1 MLKARGVSVHP
12 GRNPRS
18 LFAPS
23 CFVTPF
29 GFCVTVTKHRSEVR
43 SSPDRLA
50 CLALRPQQRQLS
62 LGELMT
68 YDIAVIGGG
77 IVGLSFAMQLGRQYP
92 RLRVVVLEK
101 EAGVARHQTGH
112 NSGVIHSGV
121 YYKVGSLKARLCVA
135 GSREMVEF
143 CSQHAIPHAVCGKL
157 IVAANA
163 EEAGRFDD
171 LLARGLANGLVGLRL
186 LSRDQMLE
194 IEPHVG
200 GVRALQVPSTGITDY
215 AAVTAKYAE
224 IATAQ
229 GAEVKTDA
237 GVMGFDRACSVGS
250 QAAPDLVVVRTRAGD
265 FSARYVV
272 NCAGLY
278 SDRVARMAG
287 DEPGMMLVPFRGEYY
302 DLAPGRQS
310 LVRGLIYPVPDPRY
324 PFLGVHFTRRIRGN
338 VDAGP
343 NAVLAFRREGYRFS
357 DFDLGE
363 TMEVWMDA
371 GFRVMAKRHW
381 KNGLAE
387 FRRSLRK
394 REFVRSCQRLV
405 PEVRMTDMTPGG
417 SGVRAQAV
425 GPDGTLV
432 DDFRFV
438 GKGRFLHVLNV
449 PSPAATASLPIG
461 REILKMVP
469 EEIVS

>member
-1 MLKARGVSVHP
+1 VLCTAWTADPPPAREKRAVWGP
-12 GRNPRS
+12 RRGR
-18 LFAPS
+18 
-23 CFVTPF
+23 
-29 GFCVTVTKHRSEVR
+29 
-43 SSPDRLA
+43 
-50 CLALRPQQRQLS
+50 LS
-62 LGELMT
+62 LHELMT

-77 IVGLSFAMQLGRQYP
+77 IVGLSFAMQATEKFP

-121 YYKVGSLKARLCVA
+121 YYKEGSLKARLCVA
-135 GSREMVEF
+135 GAREMVEF
-143 CSQHAIPHAVCGKL
+143 CSRHGIPHEVCGKL
-157 IVAANA
+157 IVATNA
-163 EEAGRFDD
+163 EEAARLDD
-171 LLARGLANGLVGLRL
+171 LLARGVANGLQGLRL
-186 LSRDQMLE
+186 LERAAMLE

-200 GVRALQVPSTGITDY
+200 GVRALHVPSTGITDY
-215 AAVTAKYAE
+215 AMVTAKYAE
-224 IATAQ
+224 IAT
-229 GAEVKTDA
+229 GRGVEVKTSAGVVGFGRGSSGNSGDA
-237 GVMGFDRACSVGS
+237 GNA
-250 QAAPDLVVVRTRAGD
+250 VVVRTRAGD
-265 FSARYVV
+265 FLARYVV

-287 DEPGMMLVPFRGEYY
+287 DDPRMLLVPFRGEYY
-302 DLAPGRQS
+302 DLAAARQS

-324 PFLGVHFTRRIRGN
+324 PFLGVHFTRRIYGN

-343 NAVLAFRREGYRFS
+343 NAVLAFRREGYRWR

-363 TMEVWMDA
+363 AMEVFLNA
-371 GFRVMAKRHW
+371 GFQAMARQHW
-381 KNGLAE
+381 KNGLGE

-405 PEVRMTDMTPGG
+405 PEVRMEDMTPGG

-425 GPDGTLV
+425 GADGTLV

-438 GKGRFLHVLNV
+438 GRERFLHVLNV

-461 REILKMVP
+461 REILKMVSAAG
-469 EEIVS
+469 VVG

>member
-1 MLKARGVSVHP
+1 
-12 GRNPRS
+12 
-18 LFAPS
+18 
-23 CFVTPF
+23 
-29 GFCVTVTKHRSEVR
+29 
-43 SSPDRLA
+43 
-50 CLALRPQQRQLS
+50 
-62 LGELMT
+62 MT

-77 IVGLSFAMQLGRQYP
+77 IVGLSFAMQVSERFP
-92 RLRVVVLEK
+92 RLRMVVLEK

-121 YYKVGSLKARLCVA
+121 YYKAGSLKARLCVEGA
-135 GSREMVEF
+135 RAMVEF
-143 CSQHAIPHAVCGKL
+143 CSRHGIAYEVCGKL
-157 IVAANA
+157 IVATNP
-163 EEAGRFDD
+163 EER
-171 LLARGLANGLVGLRL
+171 ARLDVLFAQGEANGLEGLRL
-186 LSRDQMLE
+186 LERAAMLD

-200 GVRALQVPSTGITDY
+200 GVRALLVPSTGITDY
-215 AAVTAKYAE
+215 VAVTAKYAE
-224 IATAQ
+224 IAAGR
-229 GAEVKTDA
+229 GAEVKTSA
-237 GVMGFDRACSVGS
+237 GVVGFDISGNG
-250 QAAPDLVVVRTRAGD
+250 VVVRTRAGE

-278 SDRVARMAG
+278 SDRLARMAG
-287 DEPGMMLVPFRGEYY
+287 DDPGMIVVPFRGEYY
-302 DLAPGRQS
+302 DLAAPRQE

-324 PFLGVHFTRRIRGN
+324 PFLGVHFTRRIQGN

-343 NAVLAFRREGYRFS
+343 NAVLAFQREGYRWR

-363 TMEVWMDA
+363 TMEVFMDA
-371 GFRVMAKRHW
+371 GFRAMARQHW
-381 KNGLAE
+381 RNGLAE

-405 PEVRMTDMTPGG
+405 PDVRMEDMTPGG

-425 GPDGTLV
+425 GTDGALV

-438 GKGRFLHVLNV
+438 ARQRFLHVLNV

-469 EEIVS
+469 EEIVG

>member
-1 MLKARGVSVHP
+1 MRGRALHGVYSR
-12 GRNPRS
+12 GR
-18 LFAPS
+18 LF
-23 CFVTPF
+23 
-29 GFCVTVTKHRSEVR
+29 
-43 SSPDRLA
+43 
-50 CLALRPQQRQLS
+50 LR
-62 LGELMT
+62 ELMT
-68 YDIAVIGGG
+68 CDIAVIGGG
-77 IVGLSFAMQLGRQYP
+77 IVGLSFAMQATENFP

-121 YYKVGSLKARLCVA
+121 YYKEGSLKARLCVA
-135 GSREMVEF
+135 GAREMVEF
-143 CSQHAIPHAVCGKL
+143 CSRHRIPHEVCGKL
-157 IVAANA
+157 IVATNS
-163 EEAGRFDD
+163 EEAARLDA
-171 LLARGLANGLVGLRL
+171 LLARGVANGLEGLRIL
-186 LSRDQMLE
+186 ERAAMLE

-200 GVRALQVPSTGITDY
+200 GVRALHVPSTGITDY
-215 AAVTAKYAE
+215 ALVTAKYAE
-224 IATAQ
+224 ISARHGT
-229 GAEVKTDA
+229 EIKTNA
-237 GVMGFDRACSVGS
+237 GVVGFGRASSGNS
-250 QAAPDLVVVRTRAGD
+250 GAAGNAVVVQTRAGD

-287 DEPGMMLVPFRGEYY
+287 DDPGMMLVPFRGEYY
-302 DLAPGRQS
+302 DLAEARQA

-324 PFLGVHFTRRIRGN
+324 PFLGVHFTRRIHGN

-343 NAVLAFRREGYRFS
+343 NAVLAFRREGYRWR

-363 TMEVWMDA
+363 TMEVLLDA
-371 GFRVMAKRHW
+371 GFQAMARRHW
-381 KNGLAE
+381 KNGLGE

-405 PEVRMTDMTPGG
+405 PDVRMEDMTPGG

-425 GPDGTLV
+425 GTDGTLV

-438 GKGRFLHVLNV
+438 GRERFLHVLNV

-469 EEIVS
+469 AEITG